1 MSRFLSLSRQR
12 RTCGRLTRTLIWF
25 EGSCKGYECSG
36 VDEVIFG
43 KAVGMAQHVGCAA
56 DKKAMDGLVSLV
68 PFCERQKES
77 KGVRGRVLVCAALLA
92 QHNKEMVPDLVECFK
107 NDFRLGSMAL
117 QGTESTKHTAGFP
130 IGAILQ
136 RASDLGD
143 MYGMALV
150 GSWGMKANGF
160 VQKQKSFELL
170 ERASEMGNAEA
181 MVNVGYCFEN
191 GYGVPQDKTKA
202 FYWFQQAA
210 KLGSVRGLFNLAGCY
225 LNGDGVSQDKHKAI
239 ELHKQAAD
247 MGDDYAMLKLGNFYA
262 KGDGVPKN
270 ETKALE
276 LYSHSADLGNS
287 YAMFKLA
294 VSYGK
299 GYRVSQ
305 EKQGAFYTHIKE
317 ACMRNSYVKF
327 FKDALC

>member
-12 RTCGRLTRTLIWF
+12 CTFGRLTRTLIWF
-25 EGSCKGYECSG
+25 ERACKDDACFGA
-36 VDEVIFG
+36 DEVNFG

-160 VQKQKSFELL
+160 VPKQKSFELL
-170 ERASEMGNAEA
+170 ERASEMGNPEA
-181 MVNVGYCFEN
+181 MVNVGYCHEK
-191 GYGVPQDKTKA
+191 GHGVPQNKKKA
-202 FYWFQQAA
+202 FYWFRKAV

-225 LNGDGVSQDKHKAI
+225 LNGDGVSQDKHQAI

-247 MGDDYAMLKLGNFYA
+247 MGDDLAMLKLGVFYG
-262 KGDGVPKN
+262 KGDGVPQDKW
-270 ETKALE
+270 KAIGMHRRAA
-276 LYSHSADLGNS
+276 SIGND
-287 YAMFKLA
+287 YATFVL
-294 VSYGK
+294 SI
-299 GYRVSQ
+299 
-305 EKQGAFYTHIKE
+305 FP
-317 ACMRNSYVKF
+317 
-327 FKDALC
+327 